1 LNRSIKGYRVT
12 SKNHNLYA
20 HYFASF
26 GPHLDKLL
34 LETDSKQV
42 YTYRDA
48 DLESARLACFLIAQG
63 LQPGDRVSAQL
74 DKSPEAL
81 WLYLACLR
89 AGVVFH
95 PLNTAYQSAELGYF
109 LANAEPSLVV
119 CSSDRK
125 ELMTELASS
134 DTQILTLNA
143 DGRGTLVNGAALVQ
157 EQDIADFV
165 SVHREPDDLAALL
178 YSSGTTGQPK
188 GIMLTHENLASNAST
203 LVEFWGFSAEDRLL
217 HALPIFHV
225 HGLFVAL
232 GCVFCSAASMT
243 WLPKFDAAQTIEKL
257 SECSVM
263 MGVPT
268 YYTRL
273 LAQANF
279 DHSVLGN
286 MRLFISGSAPLLE
299 ETFSEFEAR
308 TGHTILER
316 YGMSETSMNTS
327 NPLLGVRKA
336 GTVGLPLPGVLV
348 RVVDGLGG
356 VLPAGEIG
364 NLQVKGPNVFKGYWR
379 MPEKTAEDFSRDG
392 FFNTGDKGR
401 IDEEG
406 YVSIVGRAKDMI
418 ICGGLNVYPKEIELF
433 VDELSGVLESA
444 VIGLPD
450 ADFGECVAAVL
461 VPTGEKT
468 LLAEDIIAEL
478 KPRMANFKVPKK
490 VFVLDELPRNAMGK
504 VQKNLLRKQF
514 T

>member
-1 LNRSIKGYRVT
+1 MKGFRVT

-26 GPHLDKLL
+26 GPHLNKLL
-34 LETDSKQV
+34 LETDSQQV

-48 DLESARLACFLIAQG
+48 DSESARLACFLIAQG

-74 DKSPEAL
+74 DKCPEAL

-89 AGVVFH
+89 AGLVFH
-95 PLNTAYQSAELGYF
+95 PLNTAYQSAELAYF
-109 LANAEPSLVV
+109 LTNAEPALVV

-134 DTQILTLNA
+134 GTRILTLNA
-143 DGRGTLVNGAALVQ
+143 DGSGTLGRGAALVREQ
-157 EQDIADFV
+157 EVTDFV
-165 SVHREPDDLAALL
+165 TVYREADDLAALL

-203 LVEFWGFSAEDRLL
+203 LVESWGFSAEDRLL

-243 WLPKFDAAQTIEKL
+243 WLPKFDVEQVIEKL
-257 SECSVM
+257 AECSVM

-273 LAQANF
+273 LAQASF
-279 DHSVLGN
+279 DHSGLGN

-299 ETFSEFEAR
+299 ETFKAFEIR
-308 TGHTILER
+308 TSHTILER

-327 NPLLGVRKA
+327 NPLHGTRKA

-348 RVVDGLGG
+348 RVVDGQGE

-364 NLQVKGPNVFKGYWR
+364 NLQVKGSNVFIGYWR
-379 MPEKTAEDFSRDG
+379 IP
-392 FFNTGDKGR
+392 
-401 IDEEG
+401 
-406 YVSIVGRAKDMI
+406 
-418 ICGGLNVYPKEIELF
+418 
-433 VDELSGVLESA
+433 
-444 VIGLPD
+444 
-450 ADFGECVAAVL
+450 
-461 VPTGEKT
+461 
-468 LLAEDIIAEL
+468 
-478 KPRMANFKVPKK
+478 
-490 VFVLDELPRNAMGK
+490 
-504 VQKNLLRKQF
+504 
-514 T
+514 